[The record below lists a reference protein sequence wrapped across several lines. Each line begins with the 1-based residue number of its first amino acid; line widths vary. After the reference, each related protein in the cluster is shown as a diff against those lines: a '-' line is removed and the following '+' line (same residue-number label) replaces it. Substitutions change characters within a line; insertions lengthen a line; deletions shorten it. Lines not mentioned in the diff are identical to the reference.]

1 MNPFGRQQSRSW
13 PKRWGWSKSIPDVL
27 LVAFGVGA
35 AFQYQ
40 HKWTSL
46 QRYYLPAYVETWA
59 LPYKRASEYQGIFL
73 VKGRSKWLATD
84 ADIELMEEQANGSW
98 LAAIASTD
106 KAAGWKQWNLLP
118 ADTNSIKS
126 GDQLHRF
133 LANQIYR
140 VQSGLNFGLFPA
152 YCALAVGAFWIIF
165 ALPRDLKLNLEYKY
179 GRRLR
184 GPQLVNAR
192 QYHKLMGRPDG
203 LGFLNLHQS
212 VTERFLFPRSSNC
225 VHIPRAAEPRHLL
238 LLGDTGTGKS
248 STIRQILNQIAERGD
263 SSAIIYDPAR
273 EYVRHYFDPG
283 RGDIVLNPLDG
294 RCPAWMPG
302 DEIGHPAEADMLAE
316 SVFPIADE
324 TPLDKRFFFTAAREV
339 LVELLKLNPT
349 PAQLYRW
356 MCDEEEMIRLLRG
369 TPVISQIAE
378 KSPGQ
383 RSGVF
388 GTLTQAAKMFEFLP
402 DEAGRPRWSARKWA
416 ERRQGWI
423 FLTSL
428 PMLRGRLRPLITLW
442 IEQLL
447 LRIMND
453 EEPRRQTYFILDELA
468 SLPRIEQ
475 LVHALFEA
483 RKAYA
488 TIVVSLQ
495 GKAQQDVKYGRIAQA
510 MVSMAATKILMGT
523 SEPEAARWISD
534 AIGEVEIERYRASRT
549 ENHGSGTRNS
559 DGFQCE
565 IVREPLVM
573 GPQIMGLPSLHA
585 YLRHGNFVVP
595 IRMPF
600 IPAEKHHPGFIRR
613 SLPAPAEPAP
623 PTTDATQ
630 PPQIVATEQ
639 MPEPDKDPEQAHEY
653 F

>member
-13 PKRWGWSKSIPDVL
+13 PKPWGRSKCL
-27 LVAFGVGA
+27 LEVMLAALFVAAV
-35 AFQYQ
+35 FQYEYR
-40 HKWTSL
+40 WTSL
-46 QRYYLPAYVETWA
+46 QRYYLSTYVQTWV

-73 VKGRSKWLATD
+73 LKEGSQWLATD
-84 ADIELMEEQANGSW
+84 ADIELSKRQGEGTW
-98 LAAIASTD
+98 LAVITN
-106 KAAGWKQWNLLP
+106 AAQADGWKQWGILS
-118 ADTNSIKS
+118 ADTEEIQS
-126 GDQLHRF
+126 GEQLHRF
-133 LANQIYR
+133 LASEIYH
-140 VQSGLNFGLFPA
+140 VETGWEFGLFPA
-152 YCALAVGAFWIIF
+152 YCALAVGVLWILFAF
-165 ALPRDLKLNLEYKY
+165 PRDWKLNLEYKY

-192 QYHKLMGRPDG
+192 QYHKLMDRPDG
-203 LGFLNLHQS
+203 LGFLNLHRS
-212 VTERFLFPRSSNC
+212 VTERFLFSRSSRR
-225 VHIPRAAEPRHLL
+225 VRIPRVAESRHLL

-248 STIRQILNQIAERGD
+248 STIRQILNQIADRGD
-263 SSAIIYDPAR
+263 SVAIIHDPAQ
-273 EYVRHYFDPG
+273 EYVRHYFDPN
-283 RGDIVLNPLDG
+283 RGDIILNPLDD
-294 RCPAWMPG
+294 RFPAWVPG

-316 SVFPIADE
+316 SVFPIPDE

-356 MCDEEEMIRLLRG
+356 MCDEEEVIRLLRG
-369 TPVISQIAE
+369 RPVISQIAE

-402 DEAGRPRWSARKWA
+402 DETGRPRWSARKWA

-428 PMLRGRLRPLITLW
+428 PMLRGRLRPLMTLW

-447 LRIMND
+447 LRVMND

-483 RKAYA
+483 RKASA

-495 GKAQQDVKYGRIAQA
+495 GKAQQDAKYGRIAQA

-523 SEPEAARWISD
+523 SEPEAARWMSE

-549 ENHGSGTRNS
+549 QNHGSGTRNS
-559 DGFQCE
+559 DGYQCE

-573 GPQIMGLPSLHA
+573 GPQIMGLPPLHA
-585 YLRHGNFVVP
+585 YFRHGNFVVP
-595 IRMPF
+595 IQMPF
-600 IPAEKHHPGFIRR
+600 IPSEKHHPGFIRR
-613 SLPAPAEPAP
+613 ALSAPAAAVAPA
-623 PTTDATQ
+623 TNAKHQ
-630 PPQIVATEQ
+630 PQ
-639 MPEPDKDPEQAHEY
+639 MAAPEQTPDQDEAPEQTQGY